1 MNQPV
6 KVPKAASLVAGS
18 LRRRIVLG
26 DLAEGD
32 ALPNESELMRFYEV
46 SRPTLREALRILET
60 ESLISVKRGAR
71 GGARVAVPDASVTAR
86 HAALVLRMQGTTLE
100 DVFVTRVIIE
110 PAAVRLL
117 AARAAAEPDVL
128 TPLRDL
134 HAESGRVIDDRGAY
148 ASAAA
153 RFHEQVIELAGNR
166 TLTLVGLILMEIV
179 EPHNR
184 ATFAAIE
191 RGHAVAEHAQTD
203 HAELLEALSRGD
215 GDAASTI
222 WEKHMRSAMNTS
234 LAALGAS
241 TPIELLEMSG

>member
-1 MNQPV
+1 
-6 KVPKAASLVAGS
+6 LVAAS

-32 ALPNESELMRFYEV
+32 ALPNETDLMRFYEV

-86 HAALVLRMQGTTLE
+86 HAALVLRMQGTTLD
-100 DVFVTRVIIE
+100 DVFVARLIIE
-110 PAAVRLL
+110 PAAVRIL
-117 AARAAAEPDVL
+117 AARARADPSILD
-128 TPLRDL
+128 PLRTL
-134 HAESGRVIDDRGAY
+134 HGDMAAAQDRAEY
-148 ASAAA
+148 ASIAA
-153 RFHEQVIELAGNR
+153 RFHEQVVELAGNR

-191 RGHAVAEHAQTD
+191 HGDAVVKHAQDD
-203 HAELLEALSRGD
+203 HEALLKALGKGD
-215 GDAASTI
+215 GDGAAKV
-222 WEKHMRSAMNTS
+222 WEKHMRGAMDTALS
-234 LAALGAS
+234 ALGGE
-241 TPIELLEMSG
+241 TRIDLLEHSA